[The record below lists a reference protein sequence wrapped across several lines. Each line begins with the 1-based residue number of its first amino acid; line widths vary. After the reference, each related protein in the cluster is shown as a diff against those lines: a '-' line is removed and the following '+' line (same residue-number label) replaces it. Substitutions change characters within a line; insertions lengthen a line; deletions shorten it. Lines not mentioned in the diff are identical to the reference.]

1 MKKIYCTACQREVC
15 INKDGSI
22 RNHRNGSA
30 RCSGSGVRWE
40 AAASSIN
47 AHLEIGAVVRVGHDE
62 GVRAVVVE
70 QGAGGT
76 LIHAENGQV
85 VLTRTTRLIE
95 ERPSPATKR
104 AWGMFGMLVARSIT
118 TTELEALRSAVI
130 KTDRGVVANDKLW
143 VRGLPEGDFVA
154 VARFMEGPTR
164 AICPIESALTTLET
178 LTLICE
184 ALCGELEPK
193 PAPQI
198 GDYAPCPV
206 CNKSAKINKTG
217 HLHAHKHPVTGK
229 TCPYYGTKFIEPR
242 PTASTDVSFEEPQAP
257 LPDQEALRA
266 ALEPTA
272 SLPLD
277 ERVALNDEALE
288 ELARSPMMEGMAPDT
303 RLTLTDKGRA
313 ETSKRAPTS
322 TPPQTEGK
330 KMTPADQKLELL
342 ISILRVSP
350 SGDTIRRALD
360 IANGTT
366 YTDVRPNDK
375 GAYVDDRRRHYSYT
389 RWVHVEHGR
398 WVVGTHSDWFPDLET
413 IYAEGNEPQDST
425 FKKARTVE
433 GYGAYSL
440 GGDIYITFGLG
451 ETPEEAV
458 YDADINMIH
467 ASYVEQGERSPYL
480 GLDACHAVFAVNEDG
495 ELEVAVIPFSVA
507 RAKEEALDI
516 ADLPNGVA
524 IATVLY
530 MVEPVAGYVQ
540 GFHSAQAA
548 ANCLM
553 DLVEAR
559 TLAH

>member
-1 MKKIYCTACQREVC
+1 MKKIYCTACQNEVS
-15 INKDGSI
+15 INRDGSL
-22 RNHRNGSA
+22 RSHRANGA
-30 RCSGSGVRWE
+30 RCSGSGTHWE
-40 AAASSIN
+40 VAASSIN
-47 AHLEIGAVVRVGHDE
+47 AHLEVGAVVRLGHDQ
-62 GVRAVVVE
+62 GVLAVVVE

-76 LIHAENGQV
+76 LIRAENGQT
-85 VLTRTTRLIE
+85 VLTRTTKLVE
-95 ERPSPATKR
+95 ERPSPAAKR
-104 AWGMFGMLVARSIT
+104 AWHMYGMLVARSVT
-118 TTELEALRSAVI
+118 PTELGVISAAVL

-143 VRGLPEGDFVA
+143 VRGADGDFVA

-164 AICPIESALTTLET
+164 AICPVEGALTTLET

-184 ALCGELEPK
+184 AMGDELS
-193 PAPQI
+193 AHQTHSV
-198 GDYAPCPV
+198 GDRVPCPECGKV
-206 CNKSAKINKTG
+206 VKITKAG
-217 HLHAHKHPVTGK
+217 YLHAHHNARTKSP
-229 TCPYYGTKFIEPR
+229 CRYYGTKFINPNK
-242 PTASTDVSFEEPQAP
+242 TARNDVSFDFPQAP
-257 LPDQEALRA
+257 LPDHEALRA

-272 SLPLD
+272 ALPLD
-277 ERVALNDEALE
+277 ERLALNDQALE
-288 ELARSPMMEGMAPDT
+288 ELARSPVMEGMTPDT
-303 RLTLTDKGRA
+303 KLTLTDKGRA

-342 ISILRVSP
+342 MSILRVSP

-360 IANGTT
+360 LANGTT
-366 YTDVRPNDK
+366 YTDIRPNDK

-413 IYAEGNEPQDST
+413 IYPEGNEPQDAT

-467 ASYVEQGERSPYL
+467 ANYVEQGERSPYL

-507 RAKEEALDI
+507 NTKEEALDI

-530 MVEPVAGYVQ
+530 MVEPVAGYIQ